1 MKFSRAQVSEK
12 MNPEDRIRAVHA
24 LKWEW
29 FNMNGYYPHSGQR
42 DFHISDSRFRFVNAG
57 TRGGKSRAAGEEA
70 VVYLLVGPT
79 RVWLVG
85 QTYAM
90 CEKEFRYIY
99 DRMTSPLMME
109 TFGSDCIT
117 KATFDD
123 KGGNMMIRTK
133 WGSEV
138 KCISL
143 DKADTSAFGDEV
155 DLLIMCEPAQIK
167 NPKRVWQQ
175 ILFGRLTSRLGDMV
189 GNGTPS
195 GKAPAHDPDGWFY
208 EMCVKGLEGLVEHD
222 TVGNEISYYTISFPS
237 WENPDFKDDPY
248 WIRSWMNPKIF
259 AEQYE
264 GQFMTFSG
272 SIFESFTSS
281 VHVIKPFKIPK
292 HWNRYESIDPGYSG
306 EFCWLAGVTGYDNSL
321 YICDEYFTNK
331 TLYIEHANE
340 IWMRRMRDYGL
351 PFTAIREQYKNP
363 NFDLYKKVSSKNLA
377 PRITQLAI
385 DPEDPQC
392 QAEFVSW
399 GLPNYKANND
409 VHIGIDR
416 VENRLKGS
424 NPKLFIT
431 SNNTHLIEALENH
444 TWGEKYRSDG
454 VVDVRKPSN
463 DKYKHACDCL
473 RYICMS
479 SLSSSIDLQP
489 EINQYDPPLWDILM
503 ETSGRS
509 GKYPHDLTQAERR
522 IGNGFQG
529 TYN

>member
-1 MKFSRAQVSEK
+1 VKFSRAQVSEK
-12 MNPEDRIRAVHA
+12 MNPEDRNRAVHA

-167 NPKRVWQQ
+167 NPKRVYEQ

-208 EMCVKGLEGLVEHD
+208 NICMKGLEGLVEHD
-222 TVGNEISYYTISFPS
+222 TVGNEISYYTRSFPS

-272 SIFESFTSS
+272 AIFESFTSS

-351 PFTAIREQYKNP
+351 PFTAIREQYKNS

-392 QAEFVSW
+392 QAEFASW

-424 NPKLFIT
+424 YPKLFIT

-444 TWGEKYRSDG
+444 AWGEKYRSDG

-509 GKYPHDLTQAERR
+509 GKYPHDLNQAERR
-522 IGNGFQG
+522 MGNGF
-529 TYN
+529 